1 MLTDTELRKLRP
13 KEKSFKVADR
23 DGLYVTISTTGTKSF
38 RYDYRL
44 NSRRETLTIG
54 RYDDA
59 AGAKNPR
66 DPDALDFGMTVSLA
80 EARSLLAV
88 ARRCVE
94 RGESPSRTKV
104 EKRQEAAEALTFG
117 GWAEKYFADKADP
130 NNGARLA
137 DSTLAM
143 RRSVY
148 RRYLQ
153 GPFGKLKLDEI
164 SAPQLMTHC
173 ESIREKGAAAPA
185 VQVREIVLLVYRF
198 AIAKDKSLSVKNPAE
213 AIRPSD
219 IATFKARDRA
229 LTPTEIRRFLAA
241 LDTTATAAT
250 LRLALRFVMLTLVR
264 KGEFVN
270 ATWKEVDFDAATWI
284 IPKERMKTSKPHVV
298 YLSSQAQDVLVTFK
312 TCFSA
317 SQYLHPGR
325 YDMDTPI
332 SNATLN
338 RVIEVAVEAIRAKG
352 EDFES
357 FTVHDLR
364 RTASSLLNEAGFNR
378 DWIEK
383 CLAHEEGSIR
393 GVYNKAEYG
402 EQRRVMLQAW
412 ADMIDAWSK
421 GEGVKDIVR
430 AAKIAAADVTMD
442 LN

>member
-13 KEKSFKVADR
+13 KEKAFKVADR
-23 DGLYVTISTTGTKSF
+23 DGMYVTVSTAGTKSF

-44 NSRRETLTIG
+44 NGRRETLTIG

-66 DPDALDFGMTVSLA
+66 DPESLDFGMTVSLA
-80 EARSLLAV
+80 EARSLLAM
-88 ARRCVE
+88 ARRRVE
-94 RGESPSRTKV
+94 SGDSPSRAKAA
-104 EKRQEAAEALTFG
+104 KRQDAAESLTFG

-153 GPFGKLKLDEI
+153 ATFGNLKLDEI
-164 SAPQLMTHC
+164 RPPQLMKHC

-198 AIAKDKSLSVKNPAE
+198 AMSKDKSLAVTNPAE

-219 IATFKARDRA
+219 IATFKPRDRA
-229 LTPTEIRRFLAA
+229 LSPIEIRRFLAA

-270 ATWKEVDFDAATWI
+270 ARWNEVDFDCATWT
-284 IPKERMKTSKPHVV
+284 IPKERMKTSKAHIV

-317 SQYLHPGR
+317 SQFLHPGR

-338 RVIEVAVEAIRAKG
+338 RVIEAAVDSLRAKG

-383 CLAHEEGSIR
+383 CLAHEEGRIR

-402 EQRRVMLQAW
+402 EQRRVLLQAW
-412 ADMIDAWSK
+412 ADMIDAWGR
-421 GEGVKDIVR
+421 GESVREIVR
-430 AAKIAAADVTMD
+430 AAKVAAADVTMD